1 MTFLPSALKSGRLLG
16 PAPAGGSAHSS
27 LRRIRLGSP
36 GAPPPDPTLLIV
48 DFDNS
53 GSVVSPSGT
62 DPLSNRFAEVEHAFR
77 TVARRA
83 VKHELGAVLH
93 FDSPTKGDVAPV
105 PLSRQG
111 LGRLRSGLQVPGDG
125 AGSSAL
131 LPSLRQAVKLTE
143 AHPQH
148 TATLAVFSDFMLL
161 DANPTAALGELASF
175 PGEVH
180 AVLLGGYVQD
190 EAFDPRIRVTR
201 VQREDPP
208 GAVARALFRSLVAQR
223 PGSSVADPR

>member
-1 MTFLPSALKSGRLLG
+1 MTFLPSSLKPGRLLG

-27 LRRIRLGSP
+27 LRWIRLGAP
-36 GAPPPDPTLLIV
+36 GAPSPDPTLLIV
-48 DFDNS
+48 NFDNS

-83 VKHELGAVLH
+83 AKHELGAVLH

-131 LPSLRQAVKLTE
+131 LPSLRQAMKLAE
-143 AHPQH
+143 AHPQY
-148 TATLAVFSDFMLL
+148 AVTLVVLSDFMLL
-161 DANPTAALGELASF
+161 DANPTVVLGELASF

-180 AVLLGGYVQD
+180 AVILGGHLREDV
-190 EAFDPRIRVTR
+190 FDPRITVTH
-201 VQREDPP
+201 VQRDDPP
-208 GAVARALFRSLVAQR
+208 GAVARALFASLITHR
-223 PGSSVADPR
+223 RGGRLMPS